1 MCLEQLHGITPSCV
15 RTRNWQGSSLQ
26 SLLLS
31 LGTPQFHLALE
42 DAGLQVGPG
51 RKTLHQFKPGC
62 GSVPP
67 FSTLKLAGEGW
78 SPCHVLGAGSRHAAP
93 QPVLLVPLKTGFG
106 ALLKPLKSSCC
117 LPMLLQQMCFKYC
130 KLFCRNTREFGNQGL
145 SYTILAEVLCMY
157 WPAFSLALSWDPPL
171 P

>member
-1 MCLEQLHGITPSCV
+1 MAL
-15 RTRNWQGSSLQ
+15 R
-26 SLLLS
+26 LLVCAPGTGRAPHFRACCS
-31 LGTPQFHLALE
+31 LGTPQFRLAPE
-42 DAGLQVGPG
+42 VAGLQVGPG
-51 RKTLHQFKPGC
+51 TKTLHQFKPGC

-78 SPCHVLGAGSRHAAP
+78 SPRHVLGAGSRHAAP
-93 QPVLLVPLKTGFG
+93 QPVLLVLLKTGFG

-117 LPMLLQQMCFKYC
+117 LPMLLQRMCLKYR
-130 KLFCRNTREFGNQGL
+130 KSFCRNTREFGNQGL
-145 SYTILAEVLCMY
+145 SYTILAEG